1 MEHKEALEPVSL
13 VCHPSHLQVT
23 LNTLLLT
30 TSNSHLVQGHLDL
43 LLADGVVTPG
53 VVVGGV
59 LFACDQLLGVEQLPV
74 GPGADLTRVF
84 MNISSTALM
93 NVFCTLSSTRF
104 EYLLCNFRQKRY

>member
-1 MEHKEALEPVSL
+1 MEDEESLEPGALVSKL
-13 VCHPSHLQVT
+13 PDPVQNQV
-23 LNTLLLT
+23 N
-30 TSNSHLVQGHLDL
+30 N